1 MKTEEIARKNSLF
14 NNSILC
20 KTRVGDQEGSVAGTF
35 WSNGLISVQRRILR
49 STCVV
54 VMMHIKAVI
63 KTRQKNLKWRFE
75 QGQEQGQERDYE
87 PDAKI

>member
-1 MKTEEIARKNSLF
+1 
-14 NNSILC
+14 
-20 KTRVGDQEGSVAGTF
+20 
-35 WSNGLISVQRRILR
+35 
-49 STCVV
+49 
-54 VMMHIKAVI
+54 MMHIKAVI